1 MKKVIL
7 IVHLF
12 LFCVFAGHSA
22 DRYWVGG
29 TGAWS
34 DVSHWSVANG
44 GVGGASVPTS
54 QDNTFFTSLSFPGSG
69 QSVAID
75 GLASCADIYFNGIQS
90 NTSIEGSTGS
100 LLSVYGSMKL
110 NKELLYNFKGDLVFK
125 SETASFLNSAGVVI
139 KSDIYVDLNGGT
151 LNLTDNLTTSP
162 ASTIYFKS
170 GIFST
175 SSKTVNCGSFIA
187 QGNLSR
193 SLQLNKSSMII
204 HNNWLLNEAD
214 NLTLEASKAQVVLV
228 NKLST
233 SNFQSQ
239 KFPYGKVRT
248 MQAMAFSVV
257 ITEIVLNKCAGD
269 CKSKMVATVS
279 GGTGPYNYTWVLPD
293 GSTVIHG
300 PTASTTDTLTG
311 VCEGK
316 FYSIFAEDTFDGTIV
331 SDSKQ
336 AQSFS
341 PIGIAP
347 TSTATKCFGSCD
359 GRATAISV
367 GGTNPVTFVWSNA
380 FTGAINN
387 NICAGTYT
395 VTATDANGCTAS
407 NTTTVNQPTVLA
419 LVGGST
425 NVTCFGLCNGTASV
439 SASGGTVPYT
449 YSWSNSSAATGLA
462 GLCPATYTVT
472 VTDKNACSKTYSP
485 TITQP
490 AAALTASTV
499 KVNVTC
505 FSKCDGSTTITPVG
519 GTIPYTYSWSNGAT
533 NAALTLLCAANY
545 TCTVTD
551 ANGCTTTSSA
561 AITEPTALVTA
572 PTGTNVTCFGACNG
586 TVNANPSGGSLPY
599 TYSWGPG
606 GATAVTAA
614 SLCPATYTVTLTDS
628 KGCTST
634 STVAITEPGVLAA
647 NATKTDITCNSLCN
661 GSVGATP
668 SGGTTPFSFAW
679 SNGSTAATQFG
690 LCVGGF
696 TVTVIDANSCTKTG
710 AVSVNQPATLSI
722 TRLITNA
729 SCNGICDG
737 AINTTTN
744 GGTTPYTYA
753 WSSGQV
759 TANLSALCDAGYTV
773 TVTDANNCTAT
784 TSATITEPVAV
795 TASIATTPVSC
806 DLSCNA
812 TAAASAGGGTAPY
825 TYLWSTLATTVSIN
839 GLCAASYTVTITDS
853 KNCSATST
861 TTITQPAPLTI
872 SLTPTNVSCSGLCN
886 GSVSATP
893 GGGTTAYTYSW
904 SSGGTAQTI
913 SALCVG
919 GYTLTLTD
927 ANGCTATSN
936 VTITAPSVVSVV
948 INASNM
954 TCSGLCNGSATA
966 NPGGGTP
973 AYTYNWSTGST
984 SQTISALCQATYT
997 VTVTDNGGCQ
1007 TTQTVTITQPTALN
1021 ASFTSSASSCGVCN
1035 GTGTA
1040 NPSGGSPGYN
1050 YTWSD
1055 SQSTPTAVGL
1065 CVGTYTVTVSD
1076 INACTATGTV
1086 AVAPTVLITV
1096 TTSSINLSCF
1106 GSCDGIATANA
1117 IGGVL
1122 PYTYNWSNTETT
1134 QSVTGLCSGSYT
1146 VTVTDAAACSS
1157 TSTAVFL
1164 DPAVIVPNVSKT
1176 DATCNGI
1183 CDGTAVSAPSGGAGG
1198 YSYTWSNA
1206 ATSATVSAL
1215 CAATYTVTVTDA
1227 NACTQTSTV
1236 TITQPSSL
1244 NDNEVVATATCGNC
1258 DGTIGVSP
1266 SGGSAAYTYAWA
1278 GPGAFS
1284 ATSQNVSGLCIGTY
1298 TLTLTAGGTCQS
1310 IFNYSISNTAGPSLT
1325 KVRTNTLCNGNCDG
1339 TATVTPAGTP
1349 GFTYNWSTG
1358 STAQTVNGLCAASY
1372 TLSVTDGIGC
1382 VTVDTLLIK
1391 QPSKISPNQ
1400 VSADITCGGAADG
1413 AIILV
1418 PAGGTPVYTFS
1429 WSNTATT
1436 STITN
1441 LAPGP
1446 YTFTVTDANG
1456 CDSINTV
1463 TITEP
1468 SVLSASTI
1476 ATDVTCKGACNGG
1489 AFAAEAGGTS
1499 PYDYSW
1505 SSGALLNIAINLCP
1519 NTYTV
1524 TVTDANNCTATST
1537 AVVTE
1542 PALALTAATGETDV
1556 SCNGGSDGTTF
1567 VNASGGTPGYSYT
1580 WVPGG
1585 QTGAT
1590 ATALFA
1596 GSYNVTVTDANGCT
1610 TVGGIVVNQPAVLSF
1625 TVNQV
1630 DVSCNS
1636 ACDGTANVTV
1646 AGGTAPFNYLW
1657 SNAATGQT
1665 VTGLCLGSYTVTATD
1680 SKGCTNSKIV
1690 TITEPS
1696 TLLAN
1701 VTGTDPSCL
1710 SATSGSATSAP
1721 AGGTVP
1727 YTYNWSNGALTQTIN
1742 SLAAGSYTVTVTDS
1756 NGCTDTQSVTL
1767 IPPVPITIV
1776 QAVSDANCGACDGTI
1791 DVTVSGGT
1799 PGYSYLWNSGATAP
1813 TLSALCAGNYSLT
1826 ITDVNTC
1833 TSAFVIAVN
1842 NTGGPTG
1849 ETVVTTDNIC
1859 STDCNGTVTVTPI
1872 GGTTPYTYLWTD
1884 VANTSNA
1891 RTGLCVGSYTLVVT
1905 DANGCIRNSP
1915 VTITS
1920 PAPLVISVSLTNE
1933 TCSGKCDG
1941 VITLSA
1947 AGGGGGYVYSWNS
1960 GATGAVQ
1967 SSLCAGTYSVTL
1979 TDANSCTAT
1988 SVVVVGTSLVLTASV
2003 TQTDPLCN
2011 ALCTGTADVAMG
2023 GGTSP
2028 YVFTWSN
2035 GAAAS
2040 SSSGLCANAYTV
2052 SVSDANGCNITKV
2065 VTITEPAAII
2075 TTPVVITATC
2085 GVCNGQI
2092 SVAPSGGTGTYSYT
2106 WGTGATAPTISGLC
2120 AGVYGL
2126 DIGDA
2131 NGCTQ
2136 SFNIPLNN
2144 TNGPSA
2150 STIVTTD
2157 VTCFGSNDGA
2167 ANVTPNGGT
2176 PPYTYLWI
2184 STGQTI
2190 NTVTGLAGGVNLVQ
2204 ITDANGCIR
2213 TDTANIVSPTQI
2225 VPNQAVTNA
2234 TCGLSDGQI
2243 VVAPTGG
2250 AGTYTYSWSGGFTT
2264 ATITG
2269 LSAGTYDLTIT
2280 DASSCTQTASFP
2292 VSNNNAP
2299 ALTLAIQ
2306 DLGCNSI
2313 CNGSTVATPSGGLA
2327 PYVMSW
2333 STGATGNT
2341 ASSLCAGTYTVSV
2354 TDANACM
2361 TISTVVISEPAALTL
2376 TAPATS
2382 QASCSAA
2389 CNGTAAALPIGGTL
2403 PYSYSWSM
2411 GPTAATVANLCS
2423 GTYFIVVTDANGCN
2437 ATQAITIV
2445 PSAAPFTVTPTLTN
2459 ATCGLC
2465 DGQAA
2470 VIASGGTLPYNY
2482 LWSNGATG
2490 ATVNSLCAAVY
2501 SIDLTDANGCSASFF
2516 IPISNT
2522 GGPTGSG
2529 KSVTNIL
2536 CNGQCSGGASVAPV
2550 GGTAPFTYLW
2560 LPSGDTGQTISNLC
2574 SGTGF
2579 VQITDANG
2587 CILTDTVD
2595 ITEPMAF
2602 ATNENITQ
2610 PTACSVNDGAITLSP
2625 SGGTAPYTY
2634 TWSNAATSATQTNL
2648 GAGLYT
2654 VTITD
2659 AAGCAQSTVV
2669 AINNVSAPVLAG
2681 TSGNVSCAGSCD
2693 GYAAIS
2699 AMGGVLPYT
2708 YLWNNTPPSS
2718 IDTAIGLCQGT
2729 YFVQVTD
2736 AAGCLITSSVT
2747 ITEPSPLMLNSP
2759 VKTDASCIAVCN
2771 GSATVLPA
2779 GGTLPYV
2786 YSWSNASTSSGIG
2799 SLCVGNYSV
2808 TVTDVAGC
2816 SLVQVISV
2824 DENLTPIVITSAVTN
2839 PTCGI
2844 CNGTASV
2851 NVVGG
2856 NAPFSYLWSNGST
2869 SSSTDSLCAG
2879 VYSID
2884 IADGVGCQSSFSLP
2898 VSNTGAP
2905 TASGRVVTDATCFG
2919 SCNGSASVSPIG
2931 GTLPYTYSWLP
2942 SGQTAATASGLCA
2955 GLGFVE
2961 VADSNGC
2968 ILVDSILVG
2977 SPSQIS
2983 IAGVTTDPTSCNVN
2997 DGSIAL
3003 TVSGGA
3009 GTYTYAWS
3017 NSGTGTTQINIGG
3030 GTYGV
3035 TVTDAS
3041 GCTQT
3046 TVISLNDKFAPVLSD
3061 SSVNVSCFGKCDG
3074 KAIVRA
3080 NGGTQPYT
3088 YSWSDTPS
3096 SVIDTAKTLCAGTY
3110 FVQVTDNVGCKI
3122 SSSVTITE
3130 PSVLN
3135 LSISGTT
3142 KEKCIGSCDG
3152 SITAVPSGGLF
3163 PYMFSWSS
3171 FTGTTSVA
3179 SPLCKGQYSFTL
3191 TDANGCTVQ
3200 HTDSVQSPAPMVVV
3214 KTPVDANCNN
3224 TNDGSVTISVTGG
3237 VGTYTYNWKGPG
3249 AFTSGSQNLAGLY
3262 AGSYPVTITDAN
3274 GCQKLDT
3281 AAVNA
3286 TINVIAKAGNDTSFC
3301 LGGSIILSGDSSLP
3315 ITGTTYQW
3323 LQMPALTNIGNDSTV
3338 TLTPPAGT
3346 SNYMLVAI
3354 NGVCSDTDTVVVS
3367 ANPLPVVDAG
3377 ADKTI
3382 FSLQSTMIG
3391 GAPTSIASGASFSWT
3406 PGKELTDSTAANPE
3420 ASPLTTTLY
3429 KVVVRDANG
3438 CVASDTVRLTV
3449 LPEIVFNNG
3458 ITPNGDGKNET
3469 WIIDNI
3475 QKFPKCVVEVYNRWG
3490 DLLFSSTGYGTPWDG
3505 RYNGK
3510 DLPVGTY
3517 YYVIKLND
3525 PLFPDAFTGPIT
3537 IMR

>member
-12 LFCVFAGHSA
+12 LFCVLAGYSA

-29 TGAWS
+29 TGVWS
-34 DVSHWSVANG
+34 DVAHWSVSNG

-54 QDNTFFTSLSFPGSG
+54 TDNVFFTSLSFSG
-69 QSVAID
+69 PDQVASLDVNATCASMSWKGVLNTPKFESSV
-75 GLASCADIYFNGIQS
+75 GTTLTLY
-90 NTSIEGSTGS
+90 GS
-100 LLSVYGSMKL
+100 LKL
-110 NKELLYNFKGDLVFK
+110 DAAMHFD
-125 SETASFLNSAGVVI
+125 A
-139 KSDIYVDLNGGT
+139 KSDIYFKTANNVG
-151 LNLTDNLTTSP
+151 
-162 ASTIYFKS
+162 STIYTAGRVISGNIYIDAVNGNIFLNDDLVVS
-170 GIFST
+170 PTSSIFIEGGIFNSNDRNI
-175 SSKTVNCGSFIA
+175 SCGSIISSGS
-187 QGNLSR
+187 QNR
-193 SLQLNKSSMII
+193 SVILGKSKV
-204 HNNWLLNEAD
+204 LLYDKWQFND
-214 NLTLEASKAQVVLV
+214 NTNLTLSVEQSLIIFQNGIRKGSFQTARNSKYGAIEVLQ
-228 NKLST
+228 NQSSACSLTLTQLNPIKCFGDST
-233 SNFQSQ
+233 D
-239 KFPYGKVRT
+239 V
-248 MQAMAFSVV
+248 A
-257 ITEIVLNKCAGD
+257 
-269 CKSKMVATVS
+269 ATVVGVGCVGPYS
-279 GGTGPYNYTWVLPD
+279 YQWDDPLAQTNDTAFNLAPNTYVCVVTDIITGTQFGNVIQISGPGKISVFLSSTAVSCNGGSDGTATVTLTLGGTGSYTYNWSSSAT
-293 GSTVIHG
+293 GSTATGLSAGIYTITVNDANSCTTTKTVTVTQ
-300 PTASTTDTLTG
+300 PTTLNANGGKTNVSCTG
-311 VCEGK
+311 VC
-316 FYSIFAEDTFDGTIV
+316 
-331 SDSKQ
+331 
-336 AQSFS
+336 
-341 PIGIAP
+341 IGSAFVAP
-347 TSTATKCFGSCD
+347 SG
-359 GRATAISV
+359 ATA
-367 GGTNPVTFVWSNA
+367 
-380 FTGAINN
+380 
-387 NICAGTYT
+387 
-395 VTATDANGCTAS
+395 
-407 NTTTVNQPTVLA
+407 
-419 LVGGST
+419 
-425 NVTCFGLCNGTASV
+425 
-439 SASGGTVPYT
+439 PYT
-449 YSWSNSSAATGLA
+449 YLWSTGSTGTTIS
-462 GLCPATYTVT
+462 GLCAATYTVT
-472 VTDKNACSKTYSP
+472 VRDNKGCTVTYVP
-485 TITQP
+485 TVTQP
-490 AAALTASTV
+490 ALALSASTV

-505 FSKCDGSTTITPVG
+505 FSKCNGTATITPVG
-519 GTIPYTYSWSNGAT
+519 GTTPYTYLWSNSAT
-533 NAALTLLCAANY
+533 SAALSSLCAATY

-599 TYSWGPG
+599 TYSWTPG
-606 GATAVTAA
+606 GVTTVTAA

-628 KGCTST
+628 KGCTNT
-634 STVAITEPGVLAA
+634 STVAITEPGVLAP
-647 NATKTDITCNSLCN
+647 NATKTNITCNALCN

-690 LCVGGF
+690 MCVGGF

-710 AVSVNQPATLSI
+710 VVNVTQPAVLTI
-722 TRLITNA
+722 TRVFTNA
-729 SCNGICDG
+729 SCNGICD
-737 AINTTTN
+737 ATITTTTN
-744 GGTTPYTYA
+744 GGTPLYTYG
-753 WSSGQV
+753 WSSGQA
-759 TANLSALCDAGYTV
+759 TANLSGLCDAGYTV

-784 TSATITEPVAV
+784 TSVTITEPNAV

-806 DLSCNA
+806 NLSCNA
-812 TAAASAGGGTAPY
+812 TAAASAGGGTAPF
-825 TYLWSTLATTVSIN
+825 TYAWSTTATTATAT
-839 GLCAASYTVTITDS
+839 GLCAASYTVTVTDS
-853 KNCSATST
+853 KNCTATST
-861 TTITQPAPLTI
+861 TTITQPATLTA
-872 SLTPTNVSCSGLCN
+872 SLTPTNVTCSGLCN
-886 GSVSATP
+886 GSVAATP
-893 GGGTTAYTYSW
+893 SGGTTPYTYSW
-904 SSGGTAQTI
+904 STAATSQTI
-913 SALCVG
+913 SSVCTG
-919 GYTLTLTD
+919 GYTLTITD

-936 VTITAPSVVSVV
+936 VSLTAPSVVSVTTSGV
-948 INASNM
+948 NM
-954 TCSGLCNGSATA
+954 TCNGLCNGSASA
-966 NPGGGTP
+966 SPGGGTLP
-973 AYTYNWSTGST
+973 YSFNWSSGAT
-984 SQTISALCQATYT
+984 SQTISALCQGTYT
-997 VTVTDNGGCQ
+997 VTVTDNNGCQ
-1007 TTQTVTITQPTALN
+1007 KTQTIAITQPTALN
-1021 ASFTSSASSCGVCN
+1021 ASLTSSASSCGICN

-1040 NPSGGSPGYN
+1040 SPSGGSPGYS

-1055 SQSTPTAVGL
+1055 LQSTPTAVGL
-1065 CVGTYTVTVSD
+1065 CIGTYTVTVSD
-1076 INACTATGTV
+1076 SKSCTATGTV

-1117 IGGVL
+1117 LGGVL
-1122 PYTYNWSNTETT
+1122 PYTYSWSNAQAT
-1134 QSVTGLCSGSYT
+1134 QSITGLCSGGYT

-1157 TSTAVFL
+1157 TSTAVFI
-1164 DPAVIVPNVSKT
+1164 DPTIITPN
-1176 DATCNGI
+1176 ATNTNASCNGI
-1183 CDGTAVSAPSGGAGG
+1183 CDGSATAAASGGAGG
-1198 YSYTWSNA
+1198 YIYSWSTS
-1206 ATSATVSAL
+1206 ATSATISAL
-1215 CAATYTVTVTDA
+1215 CAASYTVTVTDA

-1236 TITQPSSL
+1236 TITQPTSL
-1244 NDNEVVATATCGNC
+1244 SDNEVVATATCGNC
-1258 DGTIGVSP
+1258 DGTIGVAP

-1284 ATSQNVSGLCIGTY
+1284 STGQNVSGLCIGTY

-1310 IFNYSISNTAGPSLT
+1310 IFNYTISNTAGPVLT
-1325 KVRTNTLCNGNCDG
+1325 KVRTNTLCNGDCNG

-1349 GFTYNWSTG
+1349 GFTYSWSTG
-1358 STAQTVNGLCAASY
+1358 STAPTVNGLCAASY
-1372 TLSVTDGIGC
+1372 SLSVTDGIGC

-1391 QPSKISPNQ
+1391 QPAKISPNP

-1418 PAGGTPVYTFS
+1418 TGGGTPGYTYS

-1441 LAPGP
+1441 LGPGP

-1456 CDSINTV
+1456 CDSVNTI

-1468 SVLSASTI
+1468 VVLSASTI

-1489 AFAAEAGGTS
+1489 AFVLEAGGTS
-1499 PYDYSW
+1499 PYSYSW

-1524 TVTDANNCTATST
+1524 TVTDANNCTTTST

-1542 PALALTAATGETDV
+1542 PALALTATTGETDV

-1567 VNASGGTPGYSYT
+1567 VNVSGGTPGYSYT

-1630 DVSCNS
+1630 DVTCNS
-1636 ACDGTANVTV
+1636 ACDGSVVVTA
-1646 AGGTAPFNYLW
+1646 AGGTGPFNYLW

-1665 VTGLCLGSYTVTATD
+1665 VGSLCLGSYTITATD
-1680 SKGCTNSKIV
+1680 SKGCTNSKII
-1690 TITEPS
+1690 TITEPAI
-1696 TLLAN
+1696 LLAN
-1701 VTGTDPSCL
+1701 VSGTDPNCL
-1710 SATSGSATSAP
+1710 STTSGSAVSNP
-1721 AGGTVP
+1721 AGGTAA
-1727 YTYNWSNGALTQTIN
+1727 YGYSWSNGALTQTN
-1742 SLAAGSYTVTVTDS
+1742 SSLAAGSYTVTVTDS
-1756 NGCTDTQSVTL
+1756 KGCTDTQSVTL
-1767 IPPVPITIV
+1767 IPPVPITII
-1776 QAVSDANCGACDGTI
+1776 QAVSDANCGVCNGTI
-1791 DVTVSGGT
+1791 DVTPSGGT

-1826 ITDVNTC
+1826 ITDINTC

-1849 ETVVTTDNIC
+1849 EAVVTTDNIC
-1859 STDCNGTVTVTPI
+1859 STDCNGTATVTPI
-1872 GGTTPYTYLWTD
+1872 GGTVPYTYLWTD

-1891 RTGLCVGSYTLVVT
+1891 RTGMCVGSFTLVVT

-1920 PAPLVISVSLTNE
+1920 PAPLIISAVVVDE

-1941 VITLSA
+1941 TVTLSA
-1947 AGGGGGYVYSWNS
+1947 AGGVGSYVYSWNS

-1967 SSLCAGTYSVTL
+1967 SSLCAGTYTVTL
-1979 TDANSCTAT
+1979 SDANSCTAT
-1988 SVVVVGTSLVLTASV
+1988 SVVVIGTSQVLTASV
-2003 TQTDPLCN
+2003 TQVDPLCN
-2011 ALCTGTADVAMG
+2011 ALCSGTADITMSG
-2023 GGTSP
+2023 GANP
-2028 YVFTWSN
+2028 YVYTWSN
-2035 GAAAS
+2035 GAVAS
-2040 SSSGLCANAYTV
+2040 SSSSLCANSYTV
-2052 SVSDANGCNITKV
+2052 SVSDANGCNITQV
-2065 VTITEPAAII
+2065 VTITEPALI
-2075 TTPVVITATC
+2075 TTTPALITATC

-2092 SVAPSGGTGTYSYT
+2092 SVAPSGGTGAYTYV
-2106 WGTGATAPTISGLC
+2106 WGTGATAQTVSGLC

-2126 DIGDA
+2126 DISDA

-2150 STIVTTD
+2150 STLVTTD
-2157 VTCFGSNDGA
+2157 VTCFGLNDGA

-2184 STGQTI
+2184 STGQTV

-2250 AGTYTYSWSGGFTT
+2250 AGTYTYSWSGGLTN

-2280 DASSCTQTASFP
+2280 DASSCTQAVSIP

-2299 ALTLAIQ
+2299 VLTLATQ
-2306 DLGCNSI
+2306 DLGCNSV
-2313 CNGSTVATPSGGLA
+2313 CNGNAVATPSGGLS

-2341 ASSLCAGTYTVSV
+2341 ASSLCAATYIVSV
-2354 TDANACM
+2354 TDANSCM
-2361 TISTVVISEPAALTL
+2361 TINTVVISEPAVLTL

-2389 CNGTAAALPIGGTL
+2389 CNGTATALPIGGTL

-2411 GPTAATVANLCS
+2411 GPTAATVSNLCS

-2445 PSAAPFTVTPTLTN
+2445 PSASPFTVTPTLTN

-2490 ATVNSLCAAVY
+2490 ATVNALCASVY
-2501 SIDLTDANGCSASFF
+2501 SIDITDANGCSASFF

-2522 GGPTGSG
+2522 GGPTSSG

-2536 CNGQCSGGASVAPV
+2536 CNGQCNGGASVAPV
-2550 GGTAPFTYLW
+2550 GGTAPYTYLW
-2560 LPSGDTGQTISNLC
+2560 LPSGGTGQTISNLC

-2579 VQITDANG
+2579 VQISDANG
-2587 CILTDTVD
+2587 CILTDTIDVA
-2595 ITEPMAF
+2595 EPTAF
-2602 ATNENITQ
+2602 AANENITQ

-2625 SGGTAPYTY
+2625 SGGTAPYTF

-2659 AAGCAQSTVV
+2659 AVACVQSTVV
-2669 AINNVSAPVLAG
+2669 AINNTSAPILAG
-2681 TSGNVSCAGSCD
+2681 TSGNVSCAGSCN
-2693 GYAAIS
+2693 GYATIS
-2699 AMGGVLPYT
+2699 AVGGVLPYT

-2718 IDTAIGLCQGT
+2718 IDTAIGLCQGS

-2736 AAGCLITSSVT
+2736 ATGCLVTSSVT
-2747 ITEPSPLMLNSP
+2747 ITEPSPIMLNSP
-2759 VKTDASCIAVCN
+2759 IKTDASCTAVCN
-2771 GSATVLPA
+2771 GSAAVLPA

-2799 SLCVGNYSV
+2799 SLCVANYSV
-2808 TVTDVAGC
+2808 TVTDFAGC

-2839 PTCGI
+2839 PTCGV
-2844 CNGTASV
+2844 CNGIASV

-2898 VSNTGAP
+2898 VSNAGAP
-2905 TASGRVVTDATCFG
+2905 TASGRVITDATCFG

-2931 GTLPYTYSWLP
+2931 GTLPYTYSWIP
-2942 SGQTAATASGLCA
+2942 SGQTAANAVGLCA

-2961 VADSNGC
+2961 IADSNGC

-2977 SPSQIS
+2977 SPSQINVAA
-2983 IAGVTTDPTSCNVN
+2983 ITTDPSSCNVS

-3009 GTYTYAWS
+3009 GTYTYTWS
-3017 NSGTGTTQINIGG
+3017 NSGTGAIQANIGG
-3030 GTYGV
+3030 GAYGV

-3080 NGGTQPYT
+3080 IGGTQPYT

-3096 SVIDTAKTLCAGTY
+3096 SIIDTAKALCSGTY

-3122 SSSVTITE
+3122 SSSVAITE
-3130 PSVLN
+3130 PSVLS
-3135 LSISGTT
+3135 LSISSTT

-3152 SITAVPSGGLF
+3152 SITAVPSGGVF
-3163 PYMFSWSS
+3163 PYVFSWSS

-3179 SPLCKGQYSFTL
+3179 NPLCKGQYSFTL

-3200 HTDSVQSPAPMVVV
+3200 HTDSVQSPVPIVVV

-3224 TNDGSVTISVTGG
+3224 TNDGSVAISVAGG
-3237 VGTYTYNWKGPG
+3237 AGVYTYSWKGPG

-3281 AAVNA
+3281 AVVNA

-3301 LGGSIILSGDSSLP
+3301 LGGSIVLSGDSSLP
-3315 ITGTTYQW
+3315 LTGTTYQW
-3323 LQMPALTNIGNDSTV
+3323 LEMPTLTNIGNDSIV

-3346 SNYMLVAI
+3346 SNYLLVAI

-3377 ADKTI
+3377 AAKTI

-3391 GAPTSIASGASFSWT
+3391 GTPTSISPGASFSWT
-3406 PGKELTDSTAANPE
+3406 PGKELTDSTAANPD

-3429 KVVVRDANG
+3429 KVVVKDVNG

-3449 LPEIVFNNG
+3449 LPEIIFNNG

-3505 RYNGK
+3505 RYNGN

-3525 PLFPDAFTGPIT
+3525 PLFPDAYTGPIT